1 MPRSI
6 AQQTQTKSLFIPH
19 IYFFTRQP
27 LIIAVTWQGD
37 KSWEAFLP
45 SLPVLYNLEV
55 SNIPKTV
62 QQTLPSS
69 FL

>member
-19 IYFFTRQP
+19 VLQP